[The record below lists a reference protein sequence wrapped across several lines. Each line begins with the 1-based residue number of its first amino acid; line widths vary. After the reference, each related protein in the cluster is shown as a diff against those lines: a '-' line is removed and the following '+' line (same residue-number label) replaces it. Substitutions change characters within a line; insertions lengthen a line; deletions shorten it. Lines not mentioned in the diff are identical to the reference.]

1 MNNTRH
7 VHIIKYTVYAVL
19 LLILYTLQT
28 VPGLFAISG
37 VKPIWV
43 VPAAI
48 AIAMME
54 GEFVGGIYGAAA
66 GLLCDLG
73 GFSLFGFKGFLVCL
87 FSVGAG
93 LLVIYLMHLSLRG
106 CLLFTFLTL
115 LTTGSLE
122 HFFTLRM
129 HGFADAWMVYAYSV
143 LPTVGYSL
151 LITPLM
157 YYLVRAL
164 HRRFQAALEQ

>member
-1 MNNTRH
+1 MKSTRH
-7 VHIIKYTVYAVL
+7 IYIYKYAAYAVL
-19 LLILYTLQT
+19 LVLLYTLQT
-28 VPGLFAISG
+28 VPGLFALHG

-54 GEFVGGIYGAAA
+54 DEFIGGIYGAAA

-73 GFSLFGFKGFLVCL
+73 GFSLFGFKGFFVAIFCICT
-87 FSVGAG
+87 G
-93 LLVIYLMHLSLRG
+93 LLVIYLMHCNLRG

-115 LTTGSLE
+115 LTIGSLE
-122 HFFTLRM
+122 HFFTLGM
-129 HGFADAWMVYAYSV
+129 HSFDDSWRIYTYSV
-143 LPTVGYSL
+143 LPTIGYSL

-157 YYLVRAL
+157 YYLIRAM
-164 HRRFQAALEQ
+164 HRWFQTALEK